1 MRGLNRE
8 QLAPDAPLA
17 EPLNTVQVALRN
29 SPDDLH
35 RDVYNVLGIPID
47 AVDIRGVWR
56 HIEIAVETRTPY
68 LISTPNLNYLVNS
81 QVDAEFRAS
90 LLFSRLCPADGMPL
104 VWIAKLIGVRN
115 LKRVPGSDMFGA
127 ASLERPL
134 KVLFFGSTERVAA
147 AAAKTIETMSPHLK
161 CVGWVCPG
169 FGTLVELSRDALLD
183 EVNSTAADFLVVA
196 LGAKKGQQWLLH
208 NHHRLRIPVRAH
220 LGATINFLAGEVV
233 RAPRLLQK
241 TGTEWL
247 WRIWQEPYL
256 WKRYWRDG
264 WAFCDLL
271 LRRVFPLAV
280 LAQLQR
286 AKLLHKDRYFSIEQ
300 SEAAHQ
306 ITLRLSGFAI
316 ADQVEKMI
324 AAFES
329 ALAFKKSIVL
339 DLSETRSIDARVL
352 GLILMLR
359 KAISETPD
367 TKLMVA
373 NPGNGVRKLLYLHG
387 VDYLLSA
394 EDESGVTQD
403 GQTPERAG

>member
-1 MRGLNRE
+1 M
-8 QLAPDAPLA
+8 ADH
-17 EPLNTVQVALRN
+17 EPLVSGQAGSTSL
-29 SPDDLH
+29 PDDLH

-47 AVDIRGVWR
+47 AVDIGDVWR
-56 HIEIAVETRTPY
+56 RIEIAVETQTPY

-104 VWIAKLIGVRN
+104 VWIARLIGVRN

-127 ASLERPL
+127 ARLGRPL
-134 KVLFFGSTERVAA
+134 RVLFFGSTERVAA

-161 CVGWVCPG
+161 CVGWICPG
-169 FGTLVELSRDALLD
+169 FGTVAELSGDSLLD
-183 EVNSTAADFLVVA
+183 EVNSSAADFLVVA
-196 LGAKKGQQWLLH
+196 LGAKKGQQWLLQ
-208 NHHRLRIPVRAH
+208 NHHRLRVPVRAH
-220 LGATINFLAGEVV
+220 LGATINFLAGEVA
-233 RAPRLLQK
+233 RAPGLLQK

-264 WAFCDLL
+264 WAFFDLL

-280 LAQLQR
+280 LAQFQR
-286 AKLLHKDRYFSIEQ
+286 AELLRKDPYFHIEQ
-300 SEAAHQ
+300 SEAADQ

-316 ADQVEKMI
+316 ADQVEKI
-324 AAFES
+324 IVAFEN
-329 ALAFKKSIVL
+329 ALACKKSIVL
-339 DLSETRSIDARVL
+339 DLSETRGIDARVL

-359 KAISETPD
+359 KAISETPG
-367 TKLMVA
+367 TKLTVA
-373 NPGNGVRKLLYLHG
+373 KPGNTVRKLLYLHG

-394 EDESGVTQD
+394 EDEGGVTQSD
-403 GQTPERAG
+403 GQPPQRRG

>member
-1 MRGLNRE
+1 MPMRELDRPQPAE
-8 QLAPDAPLA
+8 DAHLADH
-17 EPLNTVQVALRN
+17 EPLDPGQAGSTSL
-29 SPDDLH
+29 PDDLH

-47 AVDIRGVWR
+47 AVDIRDVWR
-56 HIEIAVETRTPY
+56 RIEIAVESRTPY

-104 VWIAKLIGVRN
+104 VWIARLIGVRN

-127 ASLERPL
+127 ASLGRPL

-147 AAAKTIETMSPHLK
+147 AAAKTIETMSQHLR
-161 CVGWVCPG
+161 CVGWICPG
-169 FGTLVELSRDALLD
+169 FGTLAELSRVSLLD
-183 EVNSTAADFLVVA
+183 EVNSSAADFLVVA

-220 LGATINFLAGEVV
+220 LGATINFLAGEVA

-286 AKLLHKDRYFSIEQ
+286 AELLRKDPYFHIDQ
-300 SEAAHQ
+300 REAADQ
-306 ITLRLSGFAI
+306 ITLRLSGFAV
-316 ADQVEKMI
+316 ADQVEKII

-359 KAISETPD
+359 KAISETPG
-367 TKLMVA
+367 TKLMFA
-373 NPGNGVRKLLYLHG
+373 KPGKTVRKLLYLHG

-394 EDESGVTQD
+394 EEEGCATHQD
-403 GQTPERAG
+403 G